1 MNRKCI
7 AALLGLLLV
16 VPALQAEAG
25 IEPVT
30 PTAANTPAGSGGK
43 LDAKTFVE
51 RADKAVE
58 AMRQRAAELKIQ
70 GVGVVAYFEGEQ
82 AVTWTS
88 KMTVVGKLKN
98 PASANDP
105 GVNLLAIAYSKAAE
119 MADTLKDSGSGTRPP
134 LKGEYGW
141 QGGLIAKTD
150 LGYVLAAFS
159 GASSDDDLKVARTA
173 LDLLAGTSH

>member
-1 MNRKCI
+1 MHRKHI
-7 AALLGLLLV
+7 AALLGILV
-16 VPALQAEAG
+16 TFSAWGAEAE
-25 IEPVT
+25 IKPT
-30 PTAANTPAGSGGK
+30 IPTAANSPVEARAT
-43 LDAKTFVE
+43 LDAKTFIE
-51 RADKAVE
+51 RSDKAVE

-82 AVTWTS
+82 AATWTS

-98 PASANDP
+98 PASTNDP

-141 QGGLIAKTD
+141 QGGLIAKVD
-150 LGYVLAAFS
+150 SGYVLAAFS
-159 GASSDDDLKVARTA
+159 GASSEDDLKVARTA
-173 LDLLAGTSH
+173 LELLAGKR

>member
-1 MNRKCI
+1 MNRKHI
-7 AALLGLLLV
+7 TALLGILLTI
-16 VPALQAEAG
+16 PAWGAEGEGKPIA
-25 IEPVT
+25 
-30 PTAANTPAGSGGK
+30 PTAASTPVEAGAK

-51 RADKAVE
+51 RADRAIE
-58 AMRQRAAELKIQ
+58 TMRQRAAELKIQ

-82 AVTWTS
+82 AATWTS

-141 QGGLIAKTD
+141 QGGLIAKVD
-150 LGYVLAAFS
+150 SGYVLAAFS
-159 GASSDDDLKVARTA
+159 GASSEDDLKVARTA
-173 LDLLAGTSH
+173 LELLAGKP